1 MIRLHDFEKV
11 GGREE
16 HMRSFKWIS
25 IAFLVLM
32 SVTSLASA
40 VAIPGQSTTPE
51 ESLPYNLKLAT
62 NLTEPDTVV
71 VAVAHPE
78 DYNIIALADI
88 VANKVKAPVL
98 ITPPEKLSIYV
109 VETVSQLLAYDN
121 IEKAIVIGCDS
132 NTTSIADLIKDIHDP
147 LTGKDLTI
155 INVIYA
161 STPEELSRKVAL
173 YIWDST
179 DSVIVCDGYVQA
191 DISKAIMMSAIDGIP
206 VLFEQLQIEDIKAV
220 MSILNAST
228 VYVTPAVDPDV
239 ITSLE
244 LNYTVNDTWHN
255 LTLTKSLED
264 FVVDA
269 QPSRNATVVVVKEPD
284 LTPYDEFIYAM
295 SIYNTANVSVLI
307 ADNTTTLGDNQTT
320 FLNSTN
326 PSMVVLLGNL
336 TVASEALSNEI
347 SAVSGVVPYRLV
359 YDNRIEELTEIA
371 LAGSGYIYPVVITE
385 YTASDGH
392 FEYKFKNIGFSD
404 VVKFDTYSLRVTFEK
419 ESGMFID
426 SNPAPVA
433 QNDTLVV
440 YEFKDPIYPHD
451 YALLTFNIT
460 EGTKFNVVPKLEYYA
475 YTPAGT
481 IKPIQSF
488 FDYVVSYFEKA
499 KDWFVQMFNKLVG
512 VLSYYLPLPN
522 YAVMI
527 IAGFITFVILWSLIG
542 LILYIISLL
551 MGRRVEKAGWYG
563 VIVWVIEKL
572 RGR

>member
-1 MIRLHDFEKV
+1 
-11 GGREE
+11 
-16 HMRSFKWIS
+16 MRCIKWL
-25 IAFLVLM
+25 IAVLVLLSM
-32 SVTSLASA
+32 ASLASA

-51 ESLPYNLKLAT
+51 QSLPYNLKLAT

-71 VAVAHPE
+71 IAVAHPE

-109 VETVSQLLAYDN
+109 VETVSQMLAYGN
-121 IEKAIVIGCDS
+121 VEKAIVIGCDE
-132 NTTSIADLIKDIHDP
+132 NTTSIADLIKDIRDP

-161 STPEELSRKVAL
+161 STPEELSKRVAL
-173 YIWDST
+173 YMWSSADSI
-179 DSVIVCDGYVQA
+179 VVCDGYVQS
-191 DISKAIMMSAIDGIP
+191 DVSKAIMMSAIDEIP
-206 VLFEQLQIEDIKAV
+206 ALFEQLTIDEIKAV
-220 MSILNAST
+220 MGVLNAST
-228 VYVTPAVDPDV
+228 VYITPAVDPDV
-239 ITSLE
+239 ITELE

-255 LTLTKSLED
+255 LTLTKTVEE
-264 FVVDA
+264 FIVDA
-269 QPSRNATVVVVKEPD
+269 QPSRNATIVVVKEPD

-307 ADNTTTLGDNQTT
+307 ADNTTALGDNQTA
-320 FLNSTN
+320 FLNSTKPN
-326 PSMVVLLGNL
+326 MVVLLGNL

-359 YDNRIEELTEIA
+359 YDSRAEELTEIA
-371 LAGSGYIYPVVITE
+371 LAGSGYVYPIVIPE
-385 YTASDGH
+385 YTVSDGH

-404 VVKFDTYSLRVTFEK
+404 VIKFDTYSLRVTFEK
-419 ESGMFID
+419 ESGMFVD

-433 QNDTLVV
+433 QNETVVV

-451 YALLTFNIT
+451 YAMLTFNVT
-460 EGTKFNVVPKLEYYA
+460 DGTKFNVVPKLEYYA
-475 YTPAGT
+475 YTVAGT
-481 IKPIQSF
+481 VKPLQSF

-499 KDWFVQMFNKLVG
+499 KTWFVQMFNELVG

-522 YAVMI
+522 YAVMVL
-527 IAGFITFVILWSLIG
+527 AGFITFVILWSFIG

-572 RGR
+572 RRR